1 MKLLILGATGGTG
14 KQLVAQALE
23 AGHSV
28 TALARSAARPGPEHP
43 RLRVIVGGLQDVTA
57 LADAMRGQDA
67 VICAIGRGYSFK
79 SEQLIERTVP
89 VILAAMKKA
98 GVRRLVFTS
107 ALGVGASAA
116 DSPIMAR
123 LFFRT
128 LLRGI
133 YADKLIGDQ
142 LIRSSDVD
150 WTIVQPSQMTDGP
163 PTRTYRSGQ
172 RLAMS
177 GMPRISRADVAHFLL
192 HAAGDPA
199 AIGKTLLVSN

>member
-1 MKLLILGATGGTG
+1 MNTFILGGTGGTG
-14 KQLVAQALE
+14 KQIVSQALE
-23 AGHSV
+23 AGHDV
-28 TALARSAARPGPEHP
+28 TVFARDRAKCGPEQP
-43 RLRVIVGGLQDVTA
+43 RRRVIVGELQDSAA

-67 VICAIGRGYSFK
+67 VISAIGRGYSFK
-79 SEQLIERTVP
+79 SEHLIERTVP
-89 VILAAMKKA
+89 GLIAAMKTA

-107 ALGVGASAA
+107 ALGVGQSVA
-116 DSPIMAR
+116 DAPLMAR

-142 LIRSSDVD
+142 LIRTSGLD

-163 PTRTYRSGQ
+163 LTRTYRSGEH
-172 RLAMS
+172 LALS
-177 GMPRISRADVAHFLL
+177 GKPQISRADVAHFLL
-192 HAAGDPA
+192 SAAADTA